1 MDTRTAP
8 GNNEVYNL
16 SGLVIC
22 ADCGVP
28 MVRKNSTSG
37 GRHYSYYMCAT
48 NKYSKNCSSHRISVN
63 ELDNA
68 VLELLKVHI
77 SNILEIDKIIE
88 LIGIIPFQQIDMK
101 S

>member
-1 MDTRTAP
+1 MLKTRVNGYELKNHEAIVSERDFELVQRLLAMDTRTAP

-48 NKYSKNCSSHRISVN
+48 NKYSKI
-63 ELDNA
+63 A
-68 VLELLKVHI
+68 VHTGFL
-77 SNILEIDKIIE
+77 
-88 LIGIIPFQQIDMK
+88 
-101 S
+101 